1 MDNNRSFLGTE
12 PIGRLML
19 RLSVPTII
27 AQLIN
32 MLYNIVDRIYIGHI
46 PGEGALALTGVGVC
60 LPILMIVA
68 AFANLTAAGGAPRA
82 SIAMGKGENG
92 NAEAILGGCACLQ
105 AIIAIVIT
113 VILQIWAKPMLLVFG
128 ASENT
133 IPYALDYMLIYS
145 LGTVFV
151 QLTLGLNAFITA
163 QGYTRI
169 SMLTVLIGA
178 VTNIILDPVFIFVLN
193 MGVRGAALA
202 TIISQFL
209 SAVWCIAFLSGKKS
223 FLRLRTENLR
233 IVPTVVFPCVALGT
247 ASFIMLS
254 SESIITVLF
263 NASLLKYG
271 GDTAVGAMT
280 ICATALQFITL
291 PMNGLGQGAQPIT
304 GYNFGAGNAE
314 RVKKSF
320 RTLLTASLCFSSA
333 MWLIVMLFPGL
344 IAGIFTDDAA
354 LFAYTGSALRIFCGA
369 SLLFG
374 IQMACQ
380 NTFLATGNTVCSIIV
395 AVVRKFVLLLPF
407 IYLMPALFTA
417 DRAMAVLAAEPAA
430 DVIAITFTSIL
441 FAVQFKK
448 IIKKMNAAA

>member
-1 MDNNRSFLGTE
+1 MENDRSFLGTE
-12 PIGRLML
+12 PVGRLLL

-32 MLYNIVDRIYIGHI
+32 MLYNIVDRVYIGHI

-60 LPILMIVA
+60 LPIIMIVA

-92 NAEAILGGCACLQ
+92 AAEEILGGCAALQAVIALVITICLQ
-105 AIIAIVIT
+105 
-113 VILQIWAKPMLLVFG
+113 LWSRPMLLAFG

-133 IPYALDYMLIYS
+133 IGYALDYLLVYS
-145 LGTVFV
+145 LGTIFV

-163 QGYTRI
+163 QGFTRI

-178 VTNIILDPVFIFVLN
+178 VTNIVLDPLFIFVLG

-202 TIISQFL
+202 TIISQCI
-209 SAVWCIAFLSGKKS
+209 SAVWCVRFLAGGKS
-223 FLRLRTENLR
+223 FLRLRRENLR
-233 IVPTVVFPCVALGT
+233 IRAGVVLPCVALGT

-280 ICATALQFITL
+280 ICSTAVQFIML
-291 PMNGLGQGAQPIT
+291 PMQGLGQGAQPIT
-304 GYNFGAGNAE
+304 SYNFGAGNPD
-314 RVKKSF
+314 RVKQSF
-320 RTLLTASLCFSSA
+320 RALLTASLCFSCF
-333 MWLIVMLFPGL
+333 MWLLVMLFPGL
-344 IAGIFTDDAA
+344 LVGMFTDDSV
-354 LFAYTGSALRIFCGA
+354 LYAYSIPAIRVFCGA

-374 IQMACQ
+374 VQMACQ
-380 NTFLATGNTVCSIIV
+380 NTFLSTGNAVCSIIV
-395 AVVRKFVLLLPF
+395 AIVRKFVLLLPF
-407 IYLMPALFTA
+407 IFLMPALFTS
-417 DRAMAVLAAEPAA
+417 DRAMAVFAAEPAA
-430 DVIAITFTSIL
+430 DVIAISFTAIL
-441 FAVQFKK
+441 FAVRFKK
-448 IIKKMNAAA
+448 IISKMSVR